1 MKVGHFAKIASL
13 LMWPLIARAQINN
26 YVINDNNGRAYATV
40 VSLAKPDAKT
50 YLMLGINIITILIFF
65 LGLFLTIYGISKYLS
80 ARGKKDK
87 ILMGSTTKTI
97 AMGILLMVIIF
108 GLYALASITG
118 QEDTADFWSEAA
130 QRR

>member
-1 MKVGHFAKIASL
+1 
-13 LMWPLIARAQINN
+13 MWPLIARAQINN

-87 ILMGSTTKTI
+87 ILMGPTTKTI
-97 AMGILLMVIIF
+97 AIGILLMVIIF